1 MMPRPTTRSL
11 NQRTSGA
18 QIDQLLGLLGRASV
32 IPSGEHPEDRRMLVI
47 QENELIR
54 VLKKAN
60 LKVRLRTGEIVPP
73 L

>member
-18 QIDQLLGLLGRASV
+18 QIEQLLGLLGRASV

-47 QENELIR
+47 QENDLLR
-54 VLKKAN
+54 VLKKAGLQ
-60 LKVRLRTGEIVPP
+60 LKLRTGETIPP
-73 L
+73 P